1 MKDTDYKHGFISDSR
16 QGYSPLCSDRLAVY
30 LKIGADK
37 ETVED
42 ISFEG
47 EGGQPN
53 QNRTVMQPKSADQ
66 HPPLGY
72 GSTKHPAMRCGSGA
86 SNGL

>member
-47 EGGQPN
+47 EGGNP
-53 QNRTVMQPKSADQ
+53 
-66 HPPLGY
+66 
-72 GSTKHPAMRCGSGA
+72 TKTEQ
-86 SNGL
+86 

>member
-47 EGGQPN
+47 EGGATRPK
-53 QNRTVMQPKSADQ
+53 QNSNAAQECR
-66 HPPLGY
+66 
-72 GSTKHPAMRCGSGA
+72 STPSPWLWEYKAPSDALWQRSE
-86 SNGL
+86 